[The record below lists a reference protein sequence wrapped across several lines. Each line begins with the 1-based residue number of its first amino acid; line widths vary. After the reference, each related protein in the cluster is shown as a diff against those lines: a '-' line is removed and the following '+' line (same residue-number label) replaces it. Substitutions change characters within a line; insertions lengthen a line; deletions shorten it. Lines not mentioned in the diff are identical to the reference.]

1 MSEEVKKDSPE
12 ELWQDC
18 LLWAREKDNDFKERC
33 RVAGV
38 NSEKLPLKELAAL
51 PLQPKPEPS
60 ASPFSR
66 LTLPLSGVARL
77 MNSTPYLVEEVDDW
91 AQKSAFWLR
100 SCGMT
105 LASILLVA
113 DGLDGEGPGWGV
125 LEGAKTMQTTVVS
138 LSTSPWET
146 VSECGASACALSAP
160 LLDAWMNS
168 GEGPGTCR
176 TFFCLTAGASEEQRQ
191 AWQKYLGYPVYL
203 QWGLP
208 GLQASLVAWE
218 CPQGG
223 GFHLPI
229 DSFWPEL
236 IDSQTQELTAPGVAG
251 ELVLTAL
258 RRRSSPAIRMRTG
271 WVGRFAEKTCRC
283 GSPYPKFIPEEF

>member
-1 MSEEVKKDSPE
+1 MSEEVKKDSSE
-12 ELWQDC
+12 ELWQEC
-18 LLWAREKDNDFKERC
+18 LRWAREKDNDFKERC
-33 RVAGV
+33 HIAGV

-51 PLQPKPEPS
+51 PLQPMPEPS
-60 ASPFSR
+60 ASSFSR

-77 MNSTPYLVEEVDDW
+77 MNSTPYLTEEMDDW

-138 LSTSPWET
+138 LSTRPWET
-146 VSECGASACALSAP
+146 VSECGASACALTAS
-160 LLDAWMNS
+160 LLDAWLAS

-176 TFFCLTAGASEEQRQ
+176 TFFCLTEGVSEEQRQ
-191 AWQKYLGYPVYL
+191 SWQKHLGYPVYR

-218 CPQGG
+218 CPRGG

-229 DSFWPEL
+229 DSFWPEV
-236 IDSQTQELTAPGVAG
+236 IHPQTQEMIAPGELG

-271 WVGRFAEKTCRC
+271 WLGRFAENHCRC
-283 GSPYPKFIPEEF
+283 GSPYPQFIPE